1 MKKGILL
8 TAFLLSTAVCSFAQQ
23 YSESTLREVLDSLS
37 NDHEGLNNKL
47 QLNVSSL
54 QLSELVNSVALENN
68 LNISIDPALDQRIS
82 YNFYDAQ
89 VKDMLVFLYLN
100 FEIEY
105 EFIGSI
111 ISIGVRKEAPPIP
124 EPPKKMDVTYN
135 PANKFL
141 SMNLKNDTLWMVA
154 EELTR
159 ATGKNFVID
168 PQVRGQVVNAY
179 FLNRPYDQVLDMFA
193 QSNQLN
199 LTAEDEYYKFGKGT
213 KLSDQ
218 QPNNPNGS
226 NGKRNGKNYTSNHAS
241 GDFIL
246 EKNEVG
252 TLDVFARNVELAEL
266 IQAAADET
274 GVHYILYSDVQGK
287 ANLDL
292 EDIRFD
298 ELVEK
303 VFEGTTFSIKENDGI
318 YIIGENKM
326 DGLRTTELVRL
337 DNRTIESV
345 KVSIPK
351 DMLEGIEVL
360 EFDELNGLIL
370 TGSKRKIAQLKSFIS
385 SIDVVVPMVQIDVML
400 LYSEKGASY
409 NTGVSAGL
417 ADQPVQT
424 TGGLTD
430 GGLNMTLGAGSINNM
445 LNAINGFG
453 LVNLGLVTENFYVS
467 LSALEDNNIID
478 IESTPKISTLN
489 GHEANISI
497 GETTYY
503 QETQVNVQTSVTN
516 QGVLQSQQWKSIDAN
531 LSVNIKPFVSADE
544 YVTLTINVQQDAFGG
559 TVAKN
564 APPNVTTRTF
574 ESMIRVKNGEMIL
587 LGGLEEKTKNDSG
600 SGLPILAKIPILK
613 WVFSSRSKSKKKS
626 KLHILIRPTV
636 TY

>member
-1 MKKGILL
+1 MRKGILIIAVLLGSL
-8 TAFLLSTAVCSFAQQ
+8 TNSFGQK
-23 YSESTLREVLDSLS
+23 YTEGMLRSVLDSLAEE
-37 NDHEGLNNKL
+37 HEGLNNAL

-105 EFIGSI
+105 DFIGSI
-111 ISIGVRKEAPPIP
+111 ISMGVRKKEEAKP
-124 EPPKKMDVTYN
+124 EPPRKMDVSYN

-159 ATGKNFVID
+159 VTGKNFVID
-168 PQVRGQVVNAY
+168 PAVRDKVVNAY

-193 QSNQLN
+193 QSNELELSEEEDYYKLGKGEN
-199 LTAEDEYYKFGKGT
+199 TAEPNSGNKPGRNKPANYKT
-213 KLSDQ
+213 NSA
-218 QPNNPNGS
+218 N
-226 NGKRNGKNYTSNHAS
+226 
-241 GDFIL
+241 GDFVL
-246 EKNEVG
+246 EKNDIG
-252 TLDVFARNVELAEL
+252 TLDVFARNVELADL

-274 GVHYILYSDVQGK
+274 GVHYILYSDVKGK

-292 EDIRFD
+292 KDVRFD
-298 ELVEK
+298 ELVSR
-303 VFEGTTFSIKENDGI
+303 VFEGTDFSIKENEGV
-318 YIIGENKM
+318 YIIGENKL
-326 DGLRTTELVRL
+326 DGLRITELLRL

-345 KVSIPK
+345 KAAIPK
-351 DMLEGIEVL
+351 EMLTGIEVL
-360 EFDELNGLIL
+360 EFAELNGLIL
-370 TGSKRKIAQLKSFIS
+370 TGSKRKVEQLKLFIS

-400 LYSEKGASY
+400 LYSKKGAFVK
-409 NTGVSAGL
+409 TGISAGVGSEPTET
-417 ADQPVQT
+417 QGGFN
-424 TGGLTD
+424 GGLD
-430 GGLNMTLGAGSINNM
+430 VTLGAQSINNI
-445 LNAINGFG
+445 LGTISGFG
-453 LVNLGLVTENFYVS
+453 VVNLGQVTENFYLS
-467 LSALEDNNIID
+467 LSALETNNVVQ

-516 QGVLQSQQWKSIDAN
+516 QGVLQSRQWKSIAAN
-531 LSVNIKPFVSADE
+531 LSVTIKPFVSADE
-544 YVTLTINVQQDAFGG
+544 HVTLTISVQQDDFGA
-559 TVAKN
+559 TVSPD
-564 APPNVTTRTF
+564 APPDITTRTF

-587 LGGLEEKTKNDSG
+587 LGGLEEKRKSNSG
-600 SGLPILAKIPILK
+600 NGFPILSRIPILK
-613 WVFSSRSKSKKKS
+613 WIFSSREKDKSKS

-636 TY
+636 SY